1 MRRDT
6 INIFNKLKEY
16 SYDDIKN
23 ILPSKTNTT
32 NFDNFKLEVSDRYN
46 YLNSFLPINQNY
58 KENLKQK
65 GYTDSYISEMT
76 PEEYLYLSVNYCM
89 TGINNTG
96 EAPSDNIETY
106 IKIDDMLYQA
116 ELNKINNG
124 VSNKNPDELR
134 SSRIYAEKMKNG
146 EKFNLPFL
154 DFKNE
159 IQDGN
164 HRAAAAYI
172 NGYRTIPVLILY

>member
-6 INIFNKLKEY
+6 INILNKLNEHEY
-16 SYDDIKN
+16 ENIKN
-23 ILPSKTNTT
+23 ILPSKTTRT
-32 NFDNFKLEVSDRYN
+32 NFDHFKLEVSRRYS
-46 YLNSFLPINQNY
+46 YLDDFLPTNSNY
-58 KENLKQK
+58 KENLKLK

-89 TGINNTG
+89 TGAANTG
-96 EAPSDNIETY
+96 EAPSDNMELY

-124 VSNKNPDELR
+124 TSNKKQSDLK
-134 SSRIYAEKMKNG
+134 SSRIYAELMENG
-146 EKFNLPFL
+146 EKFSLPFL

-172 NGYRTIPVLILY
+172 NGYKTIPVLILY